1 MKSTHHYKADCPLE
15 IMDMKIDSQSC
26 THMKITFTVDARH
39 ILLAITCLM
48 EDEIP
53 KATRKMVEE
62 QLRKELFYKGEAW
75 YTSPIDYGE
84 DGQHYNLSEKLEE
97 VLPIGKKLFP
107 EFFNLPNSKV
117 YERSISI
124 NGSREPPNKTTT

>member
-15 IMDMKIDSQSC
+15 IMDTKIDSRSC
-26 THMKITFTVDARH
+26 THMKVSFTIDARH

-53 KATRKMVEE
+53 KATRKVVEE
-62 QLRKELFYKGEAW
+62 QIRKELFYKGEAW
-75 YTSPIDYGE
+75 YLSPIDYGE
-84 DGQHYNLSEKLEE
+84 DGQHYNLSEKLKE

-107 EFFNLPNSKV
+107 EFFNLPNSLKF
-117 YERSISI
+117 I
-124 NGSREPPNKTTT
+124 KDLA